1 MSASAKKLRRGQVE
15 EEDASQLKLGEEFQ
29 NAQCLFIS
37 EVKILLEAQRDAK
50 VDEVGEKS
58 LTSVFQKTMNYVQ
71 QFSRFTNRDTVRE
84 VRQLLSKQQL
94 EQFEMAQIAN
104 LVCED
109 SDEAKALV
117 PSLTAR
123 KDDDGLQALLN
134 EMLTLKKFQS

>member
-1 MSASAKKLRRGQVE
+1 
-15 EEDASQLKLGEEFQ
+15 
-29 NAQCLFIS
+29 I
-37 EVKILLEAQRDAK
+37 
-50 VDEVGEKS
+50 
-58 LTSVFQKTMNYVQ
+58 SVFFKKPVNYVQ